1 VGDLRSKAR
10 RSLICDANSH
20 QCICETLRSVYD
32 LVHGFPESEWKS
44 KITELLIDA
53 LMMGK
58 KMDARLVYY
67 QGTYGDDTGN
77 KASDLKF
84 IDGNSKT
91 RKMRQKRAIK

>member
-1 VGDLRSKAR
+1 MEGPRFKAR

-20 QCICETLRSVYD
+20 ACICETLRSIYD
-32 LVHGFPESEWKS
+32 LIHDLPENEWKR
-44 KITELLIDA
+44 KITDLLIDA

-67 QGTYGDDTGN
+67 QKTYGDDTGN

-91 RKMRQKRAIK
+91 REMRRARTI